1 MRQWIGAGFLVV
13 AFAFLIQYFG
23 LIDKGKA
30 VVSIAIESLGTIAS
44 NKLSE
49 EEKEFQLQ
57 QNSKKL
63 FGLFFV
69 LAAGGILAL
78 LLPIAILWLCDKIGW
93 LSLNAVID
101 TTISPLF
108 ILISSLV
115 LILVLFLPGRLR
127 SKPKAD
133 INRYSSLDQTLH
145 QIAFKTYPAQ
155 VGLANLEDKLLA
167 KDLAGLSSDNPIFI
181 TALPRAGT
189 TLLLE
194 CFADLPEFAT
204 HCYRDMPF
212 VLIPYLWNRY
222 SRTFQREVESQER
235 AHGDGM
241 KINPDSPEALEE
253 VIWTTFWPKHFQQDR
268 IIPWDDER
276 NEDFE
281 KFFRSHI
288 KKIILLRRKSNA
300 ANVRYVS
307 KNNANIARIPLLK
320 TLFPSSIIIVP
331 FRDPL
336 HHVASLLQQHLNF
349 LAIHQS
355 DPFAAEYMKAI
366 GHFDF
371 GQNLCPIDLGG
382 WFDQRQS
389 KSANS
394 ISFWLEYWV
403 NSYQYL
409 LTNSGKTLNFLN
421 YDALCQTPEEGLSTI
436 ARIVNSRDPKA
447 FVGKASTIGSPRPKQ
462 IDTSA
467 LSQSLLDR
475 VNEVYSQLKAL
486 SLN

>member
-1 MRQWIGAGFLVV
+1 MSQWVGAGFLVI
-13 AFAFLIQYFG
+13 AFAFLIQFFR
-23 LIDKGKA
+23 LIDKGKT
-30 VVSIAIESLGTIAS
+30 VVSIAVESLGTIAS

-49 EEKEFQLQ
+49 EEKESELQ

-63 FGLFFV
+63 FELFFV
-69 LAAGGILAL
+69 LAAGGLLAL
-78 LLPIAILWLCDKIGW
+78 LLPIGVLWLCEQVGW
-93 LSLNAVID
+93 LSLNAVFE

-108 ILISSLV
+108 ILISSVV
-115 LILVLFLPGRLR
+115 LILVLFLPGRFR
-127 SKPKAD
+127 SNSKTE

-155 VGLANLEDKLLA
+155 VRLANIEDRLFA
-167 KDLAGLSSDNPIFI
+167 KELAGCNSDKPVFI

-212 VLIPYLWNRY
+212 VLIPSLWNRY

-241 KINPDSPEALEE
+241 QINPDSPEALEE

-268 IIPWDDER
+268 IIPWDNER

-281 KFFRSHI
+281 KFFRSHMH
-288 KKIILLRRKSNA
+288 KIIHLRRQNEMVNA
-300 ANVRYVS
+300 RYVS

-320 TLFPSSIIIVP
+320 TLFPSSVIILP

-336 HHVASLLQQHLNF
+336 HHAASLLQQHLNF

-371 GQNLCPIDLGG
+371 GQNLCPIDLGD
-382 WFDQRQS
+382 WLDHRQT
-389 KSANS
+389 KSAES

-409 LTNSGKTLNFLN
+409 LGNSSKVLNFLN
-421 YDALCQTPEEGLSTI
+421 YDALCQTPEEGLSII
-436 ARIVNSRDPKA
+436 AEVVNSCEPKTL
-447 FVGKASTIGSPRPKQ
+447 VSKASTIGSPRPKQ
-462 IDTSA
+462 IDKST

-475 VNEVYSQLKAL
+475 VNDVYSQLQAL

>member
-1 MRQWIGAGFLVV
+1 MSQWVGAVFLVI
-13 AFAFLIQYFG
+13 AFAFLIQCFR
-23 LIDKGKA
+23 LIDKGKT
-30 VVSIAIESLGTIAS
+30 VVSIAVESLGTIAS

-49 EEKEFQLQ
+49 EEKESELQ

-63 FGLFFV
+63 FGLFVV
-69 LAAGGILAL
+69 LAAGGIAAL
-78 LLPIAILWLCDKIGW
+78 LLPIGVLWLCEQVGW
-93 LSLNAVID
+93 LSLNAVFE

-108 ILISSLV
+108 ILISSVV
-115 LILVLFLPGRLR
+115 LILVLFF
-127 SKPKAD
+127 AD
-133 INRYSSLDQTLH
+133 RFGSNSQTEVNRYSSLDQTLH

-155 VGLANLEDKLLA
+155 ASLANIEDKLFA
-167 KDLAGLSSDNPIFI
+167 KDLAGCDSDKPIFI

-212 VLIPYLWNRY
+212 VLIPYFWNRY
-222 SRTFQREVESQER
+222 SRTFQREIESQER

-268 IIPWDDER
+268 IIPWDSER
-276 NEDFE
+276 NGDFE
-281 KFFRSHI
+281 KFFRSHMH
-288 KKIILLRRKSNA
+288 KIILLRRHNNRSNA
-300 ANVRYVS
+300 RYVS

-320 TLFPSSIIIVP
+320 TLFPSSVIIIP

-336 HHVASLLQQHLNF
+336 HHAASLLQQHLNF

-371 GQNLCPIDLGG
+371 GQNFCPIDFDG
-382 WFDQRQS
+382 WLDQRQT
-389 KSANS
+389 KSADS

-409 LTNSGKTLNFLN
+409 LTNSHKNLNFLN
-421 YDALCQTPEEGLSTI
+421 YDALCQTPEEGLSVI
-436 ARIVNSRDPKA
+436 AQTVNSHEPKTL
-447 FVGKASTIGSPRPKQ
+447 VGKASSIGSPRPKQ
-462 IDTSA
+462 IDKSG
-467 LSQSLLDR
+467 LSHSLLDR
-475 VNEVYSQLKAL
+475 VNDVYCQMKAL